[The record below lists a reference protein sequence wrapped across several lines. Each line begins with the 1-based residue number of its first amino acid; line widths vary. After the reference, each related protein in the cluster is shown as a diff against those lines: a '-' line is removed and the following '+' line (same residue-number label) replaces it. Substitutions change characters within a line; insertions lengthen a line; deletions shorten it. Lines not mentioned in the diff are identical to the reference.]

1 VLTDLGLVRAIR
13 AYLDQLTARPIDN
26 PCPLEVEFTSRGMDS
41 QRLPDDVEINL
52 YRVVQQGV
60 TNAIQH
66 AQASR
71 LLIDFALDDTGIS
84 LSISDNGRGF
94 DVNNPNETPQS
105 GHFGL
110 VNFRD
115 RIAALSG
122 TLELESRPSEGTTIR
137 AKIPTRLEPQVDA
150 RTRTSKYVLPMRQ
163 KS

>member
-1 VLTDLGLVRAIR
+1 
-13 AYLDQLTARPIDN
+13 
-26 PCPLEVEFTSRGMDS
+26 
-41 QRLPDDVEINL
+41 VEINI

-71 LLIDFALDDTGIS
+71 LLIDFTLDDTGLS

-94 DVNNPNETPQS
+94 DVNNPSETPQS

-115 RIAALSG
+115 RIAALNG
-122 TLELESRPSEGTTIR
+122 TLELESKPSEGTTIR
-137 AKIPTRLEPQVDA
+137 AKISTQLEPQADA
-150 RTRTSKYVLPMRQ
+150 RTRTSKYLLPVR
-163 KS
+163 KG